1 MLSETCFKCHSKQ
14 AESLKAGLYLDTRE
28 GLLAGAEH
36 TGFYCNGCTG
46 CKTQCRRD
54 LPVTDLMRAYM
65 YTYAY
70 RDLEKGREI
79 LDEYGVDADP
89 CKGCPGCTVTCSSG
103 FNVADRIAK
112 VSRLKD
118 VPEDFIT

>member
-1 MLSETCFKCHSKQ
+1 LQTDLEIMN
-14 AESLKAGLYLDTRE
+14 GLEMTDEEAE

-70 RDLEKGREI
+70 SDLEKGREI
-79 LDEYGVDADP
+79 LDEYGVESDP

-103 FNVADRIAK
+103 FNVAERISK

>member
-1 MLSETCFKCHSKQ
+1 MN
-14 AESLKAGLYLDTRE
+14 GLEMTDEERE
-28 GLLAGAEH
+28 NLLAGGGRS
-36 TGFYCNGCTG
+36 GFYCNGCTG
-46 CKTQCRRD
+46 CQQQCRRN
-54 LPVTDLMRAYM
+54 LPVSDLMRAYM

-70 RDLEKGREI
+70 GNLEKGREI

-103 FNVADRIAK
+103 FAVAERIAK